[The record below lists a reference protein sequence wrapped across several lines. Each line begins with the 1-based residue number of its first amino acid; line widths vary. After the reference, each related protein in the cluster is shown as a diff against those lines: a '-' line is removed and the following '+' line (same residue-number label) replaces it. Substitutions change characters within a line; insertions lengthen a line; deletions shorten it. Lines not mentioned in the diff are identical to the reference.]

1 MAGENAQGE
10 NVEQPTVDPAA
21 AATALLESLNEHLLK
36 QSADG
41 VGAEALNRQIVEA
54 VNLLNAQLAS
64 HAPALAQLG
73 SELLVRQASGL
84 VAQSAASY
92 FDGVTKLALASQG
105 VLLRK
110 MTESIIEDDL
120 DAATES
126 ALGAL
131 NTHLLVG
138 GAAAVAAASG
148 VLDADGVN
156 QALERIDQS
165 IARFNVSHPERTSGA

>member
-1 MAGENAQGE
+1 MAREKVQTDGA
-10 NVEQPTVDPAA
+10 EQPAVDPAA
-21 AATALLESLNEHLLK
+21 AAASLLESLNEHLLQ
-36 QSADG
+36 QSAEG
-41 VGAEALNRQIVEA
+41 VGADALNRQIVEA
-54 VNLLNAQLAS
+54 VNLLNAQLAAD
-64 HAPALAQLG
+64 APALASLG
-73 SELLVRQASGL
+73 SELLIRQASGL
-84 VAQSAASY
+84 VAQSAVSY

-110 MTESIIEDDL
+110 MTESIIKDDL

-148 VLDADGVN
+148 VLDADGVS
-156 QALERIDQS
+156 QALERINQS
-165 IARFNVSHPERTSGA
+165 IAQFSASQPERSSGA

>member
-1 MAGENAQGE
+1 MARENAQGE
-10 NVEQPTVDPAA
+10 NVEQPAVDPAA
-21 AATALLESLNEHLLK
+21 AAAALLESLNEHLLK

-120 DAATES
+120 NAATES

-165 IARFNVSHPERTSGA
+165 IARFNASHPERTSGA